1 MKSGRVEFEK
11 RIRASKNN
19 RKEYFSTKKQFNL
32 EILAILRLFMNYWGW
47 LTPKCYILSST

>member
-19 RKEYFSTKKQFNL
+19 RKEYFSAKKQFNL
-32 EILAILRLFMNYWGW
+32 EILAILRLFMNY
-47 LTPKCYILSST
+47 

>member
-1 MKSGRVEFEK
+1 MKSGRAEFEK

-32 EILAILRLFMNYWGW
+32 EILAILRLFMNY
-47 LTPKCYILSST
+47 